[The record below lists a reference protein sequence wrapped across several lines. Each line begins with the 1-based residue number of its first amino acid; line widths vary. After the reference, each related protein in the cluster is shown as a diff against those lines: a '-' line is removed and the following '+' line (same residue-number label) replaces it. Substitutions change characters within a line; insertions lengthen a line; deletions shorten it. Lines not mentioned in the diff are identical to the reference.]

1 VPHSRRAVLGRAAA
15 VGAAAAGASL
25 GRPGVAAAAASYAPA
40 HYRGAPLLSTS
51 GRHVVSRFSYGV
63 TPRLAAEVLGAGG
76 GSRWFEKQLTPSAIS
91 DPAADAL
98 LAWYPSLSRGPEE
111 LWQRQIQ
118 EIEGGWEVM
127 ADYARWA
134 MLRRIHTKRQVLET
148 MTEFWENHFNVPV
161 WGDATFTWRTSYG
174 VAIRRHALGRF
185 DDLLHATITH
195 PAMLIYLDGAISTAA
210 HPNENLGREL
220 LELHTVGR
228 GAYTEDDV
236 KNSARILTGW
246 SVDMWQTWAA
256 GYQTE
261 DHWVGPVGVMGFS
274 DPNASS
280 DGRGVTKRYLT
291 HLAHHPATARRIARK
306 LAVKFVGDDPS
317 PALVDKL
324 AAVYLANDTAI
335 KPVLR
340 ALIASTAFKDAVGSK
355 VRDPGEDIVATYR
368 ALGVRVQRPPDG
380 DAGDEYAATAMLW
393 QVASLGTSPFA
404 WPRPD
409 GQPIDNDSWSSPS
422 RLIASMDVHYG
433 MCGGWWPSVGISYPK
448 PTDWMPK
455 ESLRF
460 DKLVDHLAQ
469 QLLHRR
475 STAQLL
481 KACCEAVDV
490 APTETITADHGLV
503 RWNFPRLLTVFLD
516 SPAHLSR

>member
-1 VPHSRRAVLGRAAA
+1 MG
-15 VGAAAAGASL
+15 
-25 GRPGVAAAAASYAPA
+25 
-40 HYRGAPLLSTS
+40 
-51 GRHVVSRFSYGV
+51 RFSYGV
-63 TPRLAAEVLGAGG
+63 TARLATEVLAAGG
-76 GSRWFEKQLTPSAIS
+76 ANRWLEKQLAANRIS

-98 LAWYPSLSRGPEE
+98 LGWYPSLSRGPQE

-127 ADYARWA
+127 ADYARWV
-134 MLRRIHTKRQVLET
+134 MLRRMHTKRQVLET

-174 VAIRRHALGRF
+174 AAIRRQALGRF

-195 PAMLIYLDGAISTAA
+195 PAMLIYLDGAVSTAA

-228 GAYTEDDV
+228 GNYTEDDV

-246 SVDMWQTWAA
+246 SVDMWETWAA
-256 GYQTE
+256 SYETQ
-261 DHWVGPVGVMGFS
+261 DHWLGPVRVMGFS
-274 DPNASS
+274 DANTAS
-280 DGRGVTKRYLT
+280 DGRAVTRRYLSY
-291 HLAHHPATARRIARK
+291 LAHHPATAQRIARK
-306 LAVKFVGDDPS
+306 LAVKFVGDNPS
-317 PALVDKL
+317 RALVDKL
-324 AAVYLANDTAI
+324 AGVYLDNDTAI

-340 ALIASTAFKDAVGSK
+340 ALVATTAFGRGVGSK
-355 VRDPGEDIVATYR
+355 VRDPGEDVVATYR
-368 ALGVRVQRPPDG
+368 ALGVRVQRPPEG
-380 DAGDEYAATAMLW
+380 DAAEPYAATAMLW
-393 QVASLGTSPFA
+393 QVANLGTSPFA

-433 MCGGWWPSVGISYPK
+433 MSGGWWPSVGITYREPM
-448 PTDWMPK
+448 DWMPK
-455 ESLRF
+455 PSLRF
-460 DKLVDHLAQ
+460 NVLVDHLSQ

-481 KACCEAVDV
+481 EACCQAVDV
-490 APTETITADHGLV
+490 TPTEMINADHGLV
-503 RWNFPRLLTVFLD
+503 RWSFPRLLTTFFD
-516 SPAHLSR
+516 SPAHLTR